1 MNSHSLARTSPFSRE
16 LLVRRVRGE
25 NWTVAAAAEAF
36 GVSRRTAY
44 KWLARFDEG
53 ALRDRSS
60 KPKTSPQQTPAA
72 LVEWIVRLRRQRWTG
87 AQIAARLKL
96 PRSTVHRIL
105 RRAGLSR
112 LKLLEP
118 PQPVIRYERK
128 HPGELVHI
136 DVKKLGRIGRVGH
149 RIHGDRTTRVRGIG
163 WEFVHV
169 AVDDASRLAYV
180 EVLPDEKGPSCT
192 AFLRRALAWYRQLGI
207 RVRRVMTD
215 NGSAYRWPS
224 GLFGRLLSNSRI
236 KHLKTKAYRPQTN
249 GKAERFIQTMLRE
262 WAYAVPYSSSRQR
275 HRALSRWLVHYN
287 RERPHGSLGGRPPIS
302 RLNRKSEQRA

>member
-1 MNSHSLARTSPFSRE
+1 MNSHSLARTSPLSRA
-16 LLVRRVRGE
+16 LLVRRVRQHH
-25 NWTVAAAAEAF
+25 WTVAAAADAF
-36 GVSRRTAY
+36 GISRRTAY
-44 KWLARFDEG
+44 KWLARSDEG
-53 ALRDRSS
+53 TLRDRSS
-60 KPKTSPQQTPAA
+60 KPKTSPHQTPPA
-72 LVEWIVRLRRQRWTG
+72 LEAWILRLRRQRCTG
-87 AQIAARLKL
+87 AQIAAQLNL

-105 RRAGLSR
+105 RRLGLSR

-118 PQPVIRYERK
+118 PQPVIRYERE

-149 RIHGDRTTRVRGIG
+149 RIHGDRTARTRGIG

-180 EVLPDEKGPSCT
+180 EILPDEKGPSCT
-192 AFLRRALAWYRQLGI
+192 AFLRRALAWYARLGI

-224 GLFGRLLSNSRI
+224 GLFGRLLSSRRV
-236 KHLKTKAYRPQTN
+236 KHLKTRAYRPQTN
-249 GKAERFIQTMLRE
+249 GKAERFIQTILRE

-287 RERPHGSLGGRPPIS
+287 RWRPHGSLGGRPPIS
-302 RLNRKSEQRA
+302 RLNRKREQRA